1 MRTRAT
7 LAKLFLA
14 ALACSTLAAC
24 AGRSG
29 VGAIRSSPT
38 PELFNVADTPDQV
51 SNKLA
56 LTRDYNFR
64 MITEDAARVLMIDR
78 PSRLSPAPIPR

>member
-1 MRTRAT
+1 MRTRAK
-7 LAKLFLA
+7 LASCFLA
-14 ALACSTLAAC
+14 SLAASALVGC
-24 AGRSG
+24 AGGSQA
-29 VGAIRSSPT
+29 GAIRSSPT
-38 PELFNVADTPDQV
+38 PELFNLADTPDEV

-78 PSRLSPAPIPR
+78 PSRLTPSPIPR